1 MENLLKDLKEK
12 LVFRLDREIDKIQR
26 IETGTNKDSVLI
38 STGKIIELEYL
49 ITLLDNMLNYDN
61 LTKK

>member
-38 STGKIIELEYL
+38 STGKIIELEHL
-49 ITLLDNMLNYDN
+49 ITLLDNMLNLDN

>member
-12 LVFRLDREIDKIQR
+12 LVLRLDREIDKIQR
-26 IETGTNKDSVLI
+26 IETGTNKESVLI
-38 STGKIIELEYL
+38 STGKIIELEHL

>member
-26 IETGTNKDSVLI
+26 IETGTNKESVLI
-38 STGKIIELEYL
+38 STGKIIELEHL
-49 ITLLDNMLNYDN
+49 ITLLDNMLNYDKLMN
-61 LTKK
+61 K